1 MTNVPRLLSRTK
13 YKLFL
18 NDFDGFA
25 DTFSFC
31 SEYMHELFCK
41 AAYI

>member
-1 MTNVPRLLSRTK
+1 MILTGL
-13 YKLFL
+13 
-18 NDFDGFA
+18 A
-25 DTFSFC
+25 DTFSLF